1 MAQAGSHVAVV
12 GAGVFGCWT
21 ARKLRDAGCRVTLI
35 DFDEP
40 GHVAAGSGGESR
52 ITRSMYGAETLYM
65 EWARRSV
72 SEWRELSERADV
84 PLFHETGVLW
94 MYREGDPFAEASA
107 ATLEAAGISVER
119 LGPGELRARYPILEI
134 GSDDRALLEP
144 EAGALRAGA
153 AIRRLVGEL
162 EADGVERVRG
172 RVVPIRAGD
181 AEEGALNAV
190 ELTDGRRIQADVFVV
205 ACGAWLDRVCP
216 DAMAG
221 RLFVTRQEVVFFGVD
236 AGRIG
241 GLPIWADMPFYGFP
255 PLAGRGFKVA
265 HDEHGPRIEDVDAV
279 DRRVGPDAVATAR
292 EFLHRRF
299 PELADAPVVDS
310 RVCQY
315 ANSSSGDLL
324 ADRHPGLENVWLV
337 GCGSGHGFK
346 QGPAVGA
353 HAAGLV
359 LGRETPIEAF
369 GLASKR
375 TSQAR
380 AIQ

>member
-1 MAQAGSHVAVV
+1 MVRADPHVAVV

-35 DFDEP
+35 DFDRP
-40 GHVAAGSGGESR
+40 GHPAAGSGGESR
-52 ITRSMYGAETLYM
+52 ITRSMYGAQERYM
-65 EWARRSV
+65 DWARRSM
-72 SEWRELSERADV
+72 SEWRELSERASA

-107 ATLEAAGISVER
+107 VTLEAAGIPVER
-119 LGPGELRARYPILEI
+119 LGPAELRARYPILEI

-144 EAGALRAGA
+144 EGGALRAGA
-153 AIRRLVGEL
+153 AIRRLVREL
-162 EADGVERVRG
+162 EADGVERVGG
-172 RVVPIRAGD
+172 RVVPIRADDEQG
-181 AEEGALNAV
+181 GALNAV
-190 ELTDGRRIQADVFVV
+190 ELSDGSRIEADAFVV

-216 DAMAG
+216 DAMTG
-221 RLFVTRQEVVFFGVD
+221 RLFVTRQEVLFFEVGAERV
-236 AGRIG
+236 G

-255 PLAGRGFKVA
+255 PLAGCGFKVA
-265 HDEHGPRIEDVDAV
+265 HDEHGPRIEDMDAV
-279 DRRVGPDAVATAR
+279 DRRVGPDAVAAAR
-292 EFLHRRF
+292 EFLRRRF
-299 PELADAPVVDS
+299 PDLAYAPVADS

-315 ANSSSGDLL
+315 ANSSSGDFLL
-324 ADRHPGLENVWLV
+324 DRHPGLENVWLV

-346 QGPAVGA
+346 QGPALGA

-375 TSQAR
+375 TSQNR
-380 AIQ
+380 SIQ